1 MVAGVTGDHSQM
13 AQLSHY
19 FFFFAAFFLALAMIL
34 LLGLW
39 LGDYT

>member
-13 AQLSHY
+13 AQLSLY
-19 FFFFAAFFLALAMIL
+19 FFFFAAFFLAMIL